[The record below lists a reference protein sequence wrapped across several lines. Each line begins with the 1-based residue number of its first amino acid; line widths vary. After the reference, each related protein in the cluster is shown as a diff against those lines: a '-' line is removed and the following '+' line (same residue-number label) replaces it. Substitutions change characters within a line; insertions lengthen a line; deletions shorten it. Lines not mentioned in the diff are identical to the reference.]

1 MVLEEYELH
10 FMDKLWEAASRLRG
24 KMEVSQYKHI
34 VLPLIF
40 LKYISDMFES
50 RRKRLEKAIRVY
62 HNRAI
67 TSAQVMEEPII
78 IAREISESETEK
90 EKLCLTEEEL
100 AFYVSLARGK
110 EHILSDEQFKKFAKK
125 LVDAIG
131 KNLSTYWTKHESI
144 NAKIRVAVKRIL
156 RTYGISPIKHP
167 NAIELIMKQAQ
178 ALYKDWPSGQQTL
191 LQKQYLIL
199 ILYSHMSIMRGWCYE
214 K

>member
-1 MVLEEYELH
+1 
-10 FMDKLWEAASRLRG
+10 MDKLWEAASRLRG

-100 AFYVSLARGK
+100 AFLRLFSQR
-110 EHILSDEQFKKFAKK
+110 
-125 LVDAIG
+125 
-131 KNLSTYWTKHESI
+131 
-144 NAKIRVAVKRIL
+144 KR
-156 RTYGISPIKHP
+156 TH
-167 NAIELIMKQAQ
+167 
-178 ALYKDWPSGQQTL
+178 TF
-191 LQKQYLIL
+191 
-199 ILYSHMSIMRGWCYE
+199 
-214 K
+214 